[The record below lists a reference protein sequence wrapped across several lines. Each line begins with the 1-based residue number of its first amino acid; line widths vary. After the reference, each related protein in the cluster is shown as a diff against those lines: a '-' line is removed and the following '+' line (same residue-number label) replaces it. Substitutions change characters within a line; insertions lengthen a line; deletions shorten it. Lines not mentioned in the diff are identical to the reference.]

1 MPINF
6 PTSPAS
12 QEIYSFGGFSWQW
25 DGASWVSVGQTTVE
39 MTKSFTLPSPTNTD
53 NVTVFYASKAL
64 TITKI
69 LSIVKGTSPSVTF
82 SIRYGTDRSA
92 SGTEVVTSGITC
104 TSTTTGVSTTS
115 FNNATI
121 PISNFVWLTVSATSG
136 TVDELG
142 VSIIF

>member
-25 DGASWVSVGQTTVE
+25 DGASWISVGQTTVE
-39 MTKSFTLPSPTNTD
+39 MTKSFTLPSPTASD
-53 NVTVFYASKAL
+53 NIAVFYASKAL

-92 SGTEVVTSGITC
+92 SGTEVVASGITC
-104 TSTTTGVSTTS
+104 TSTTSGVSTTT
-115 FNNATI
+115 FTNATV
-121 PISNFVWLTVSATSG
+121 PASNFVWFTVSAISG